1 MVRKMKSK
9 QKPRGRGWKRPQ
21 GRSRGLSTNPRPVGT
36 KWFSDTLEI
45 NITGTTYSMTIA
57 TLFLALQAK
66 GVPAFA
72 MKVRAFRIYSKAGA
86 NSLAGPVGFNSY
98 AINNTFGA
106 NIVQTSRSDVG
117 TVANVARLAHRYP
130 GSLSSLTLPT
140 TMTAPQQATV
150 LTAFTCPTG
159 AALQVDVS
167 WRALAAAVTQDFDTS
182 GPVDVIDKITKF
194 VGKQTGPSSTIG
206 SLFGATDDGPY
217 HYIGTTDLTNLISLA
232 AAFKSAYKRFSIR

>member
-1 MVRKMKSK
+1 V
-9 QKPRGRGWKRPQ
+9 PQ
-21 GRSRGLSTNPRPVGT
+21 RRSRGLSTNPRPVGT

-45 NITGTTYSMTIA
+45 NVTTSTFSMTIA

-66 GVPAFA
+66 GIPAFA
-72 MKVRAFRIYSKAGA
+72 MKVKGFRIYSKAGT

-106 NIVQTSRSDVG
+106 NIVQTSKSDVG

-140 TMTAPQQATV
+140 TMTTALQATV

-167 WRALAAAVTQDFDTS
+167 WRALATASTHDFVFD
-182 GPVDVIDKITKF
+182 GKVDIIDRITEF
-194 VGKQTGPSSTIG
+194 VGRQISPSSTFA
-206 SLFGATDDGPY
+206 SLFGATLDGPY
-217 HYIGTTDLTNLISLA
+217 HFIGTTDLTSIISLA
-232 AAFKSAYKRFSIR
+232 ATFKSAYKRFSIR